1 MHDSDERF
9 PPPLCHPGT
18 REVVVRRIIGWYL
31 DESRRKKPIMWV
43 YAPAGYGKTA
53 VAGTVSEKLEALT
66 VELGFCPVGAT
77 FFFWRTSQERN
88 SPARFIIT
96 LAYQLVRSIPEL
108 QYPIDEVINA
118 DPMVLK
124 KALEVQ
130 LRKLIVEPLRS
141 LSNLDDIP
149 NRLIIVD
156 GIDECINS
164 DRESRLEKKSAE
176 DRETSQLRV
185 LNLIQ
190 NLQSHHLPLS
200 FLILSRPEAWIRR
213 HLESRLFCDVMEPLD
228 LYKVGDHMNDVKLFV
243 RAELR
248 RIAKDLCLES
258 VDAEWP
264 KEEALVRKSEGHM
277 IYASTVIRHI
287 DDPYGDPRKLLNDII
302 YNSSTRPDISSST
315 PFSSLHELYRQIM
328 RSCPQRNRLVMIE
341 VIEDVMAYQK
351 RRTFVDEGFEEAFRA
366 LDSLSGRL
374 PDCGLKAL
382 RPLHAVLRIG
392 DWHEQDIGNLF
403 IHATFVEFLHN
414 PDLSEEYAVNPNEGE
429 ERTLSNVLDR
439 MTSITMNTLG
449 KELEDPGTRF
459 AVQNWCT
466 FWDTA
471 NSGPL
476 VWWSP
481 AAHLNMI
488 KKIIELDL
496 TACVLQSYF
505 IHSRTRSRHSSMAP
519 LFEVLR
525 TGSSFFVE
533 SLDRSRGEDTLSV
546 LRKARYHVLSSLDA
560 AFIYFLQMTS
570 LPSELSER
578 TQVWIGRHCVKHLQE
593 VTCNEADWKAN
604 KLVCAL
610 RNPGNQGTPF
620 FDEMVKCLY
629 DESWPREDQDKRREL
644 LLYIDDAI
652 LKVGSE
658 ALLHCRNEF
667 WYCTEGQDW
676 KQRVLDRSKP
686 LPKPTGSVMES

>member
-31 DESRRKKPIMWV
+31 DKSRRKKPIMWV

-108 QYPIDEVINA
+108 QPRIDAVINA

-141 LSNLDDIP
+141 LSNLEDLP

-156 GIDECINS
+156 GIDECIHS

-190 NLQSHHLPLS
+190 HLQSHHLPLS

-228 LYKVGDHMNDVKLFV
+228 LYEVGDHMNDVKLFV

-248 RIAKDLCLES
+248 RIAKDLGLES
-258 VDAEWP
+258 VDVEWP
-264 KEEALVRKSEGHM
+264 EEEALVQKSEGHI

-287 DDPYGDPRKLLNDII
+287 DDPYGDPRKLLKDIM
-302 YNSSTRPDISSST
+302 YNSSATRPDISDST
-315 PFSSLHELYRQIM
+315 SFSSLYELYRQIM
-328 RSCPQRNRLVMIE
+328 RSCPRRNRPIMTE
-341 VIEDVMAYQK
+341 VIEDVMAFQEE
-351 RRTFVDEGFEEAFRA
+351 RTFVDEGFEEAFCT

-374 PDCGLKAL
+374 PDSGLKAL

-392 DWHEQDIGNLF
+392 NWHDQDIDDLF
-403 IHATFVEFLHN
+403 IHSSFGEFLNSPH
-414 PDLSEEYAVNPNEGE
+414 LSKKYAVDRNKGE
-429 ERTLSNVLDR
+429 ERMLSNVLDC
-439 MTSITMNTLG
+439 MTSITMNTFG
-449 KELEDPGTRF
+449 KELEDPGARF

-466 FWDTA
+466 FWHKA
-471 NSGPL
+471 NSGL
-476 VWWSP
+476 FRESP
-481 AAHLNMI
+481 TIRLNMI

-496 TACVLQSYF
+496 TACIMQSYF
-505 IHSRTRSRHSSMAP
+505 NPSRTWRPWDQSSMAP
-519 LFEVLR
+519 LFDA
-525 TGSSFFVE
+525 SIPSAFFVG
-533 SLDRSRGEDTLSV
+533 SLGTGRGVDTLSV
-546 LRKARYHVLSSLDA
+546 IRKAKYHVQSSLDA
-560 AFIYFLQMTS
+560 AFIHLLQMTS
-570 LPSELSER
+570 LPSTLSAGAKFR
-578 TQVWIGRHCVKHLQE
+578 IGCHCAKHLQE
-593 VTCNEADWKAN
+593 VTCSQADWKAN
-604 KLVCAL
+604 KLVRAL
-610 RNPGNQGTPF
+610 RKPGNKGTPF
-620 FDEMVKCLY
+620 FEEMVKCLY
-629 DESWPREDQDKRREL
+629 DKDWPKRNEDARREL
-644 LLYIDDAI
+644 LLHIDDAI

-658 ALLHCRNEF
+658 ALLYCRDEF
-667 WYCTEGQDW
+667 WFSSDEQD
-676 KQRVLDRSKP
+676 S
-686 LPKPTGSVMES
+686 GSD